1 MLAVEDYLD
10 TLQWAKGAGGLK
22 ALRARADG
30 NAKAIADWVAK
41 TPWIENLS
49 SNPAAA
55 SNTSVCLKLVDP
67 AVKSLP
73 AEAQIAFVKQMEAM
87 LDKEGV
93 AYDVAN
99 HRDAPASLRIWC
111 GCTVEKSDVEALTP
125 WLDWAFA
132 EAKAT
137 LAKAA

>member
-1 MLAVEDYLD
+1 MLCVEDYID
-10 TLQWAKGAGGLK
+10 TLQWAKSIGGLS
-22 ALRARADG
+22 ALRGRA
-30 NAKAIADWVAK
+30 NANTKAVLDWVAK

-67 AVKSLP
+67 AVKSQP
-73 AEAQIAFVKQMEAM
+73 AEAQIAFVKQMESL

-93 AYDVAN
+93 AFDVAN

-111 GCTVEKSDVEALTP
+111 GCTIETSDVAALLP

>member
-1 MLAVEDYLD
+1 M
-10 TLQWAKGAGGLK
+10 
-22 ALRARADG
+22 
-30 NAKAIADWVAK
+30 
-41 TPWIENLS
+41 
-49 SNPAAA
+49 
-55 SNTSVCLKLVDP
+55 CLKLVDP

-73 AEAQIAFVKQMEAM
+73 AEAQIAFVKQIESL

-93 AYDVAN
+93 AFDVAN

-111 GCTVEKSDVEALTP
+111 GCTVEASDVAALLP

>member
-1 MLAVEDYLD
+1 DYLD
-10 TLQWAKGAGGLK
+10 TLIWAKSAGGLK
-22 ALRARADG
+22 ALRARADA
-30 NAKAIADWVAK
+30 NAKTMADWVAR
-41 TPWIENLS
+41 TPWIEHL
-49 SNPAAA
+49 PKDAATR

-67 AVKSLP
+67 AVSRLSP
-73 AEAQIAFVKQMEAM
+73 DAQIAFVKSMEAM

-111 GCTVEKSDVEALTP
+111 GCTVERSDVEALTP

-132 EAKAT
+132 EAKAA